1 MRRDLRATE
10 RRLLDRIAQSEAKQ
24 AQQGLRI
31 DSLRHIAEFRA
42 LQALS
47 EIRGAGTT
55 EEQSR

>member
-1 MRRDLRATE
+1 
-10 RRLLDRIAQSEAKQ
+10 LDRIAQSEAKQ